1 MYLGIHVS
9 FVHRTVEPNGLLLNT
24 LGRRGSDDF
33 AAFELYDGILYF
45 VVNVGDGVH
54 HIRASE
60 NVMNDG
66 QPHAV
71 STHQGHRCVY
81 NHIKNLINIR
91 THFAHRRKF
100 PGKFYFSCENNV
112 HRTS

>member
-1 MYLGIHVS
+1 MSTS
-9 FVHRTVEPNGLLLNT
+9 FVHRTVEPDGLLMNT
-24 LGRRGSDDF
+24 LGRRGSNDF
-33 AAFELYDGILYF
+33 AAVELYDGILYF

-71 STHQGHRCVY
+71 STQRSRLCSHCVQ
-81 NHIKNLINIR
+81 NHIQAVLFPSLGTENVYSLAKN
-91 THFAHRRKF
+91 
-100 PGKFYFSCENNV
+100 
-112 HRTS
+112 